1 MLSVWVGRAG
11 SGKSRRVLEAMEK
24 NRGLRRQVLLVPE
37 HISHEAEVDLCRA
50 LGPTASRDAEVLSF
64 RSLSSRVLA
73 ETGGLA
79 EFTLDNGGKLLTMRR
94 VLQELAPE
102 LRVFGRPSQRA
113 SFLRQLTDLMEE
125 LYAYEIGPRDLYA
138 HVEDLE
144 GAMGDKL
151 RDIAL
156 LYAAYDARLHN
167 GDMDA
172 RSRLQ
177 KLREH
182 LEHSDYLRGC
192 DVYLDGFSYFNRQEE
207 SILELVLRQASSV
220 TVTLP
225 GDRGNEQLFQNA
237 LRQRMRLER
246 MARRVGQSMEVL
258 WCEKQGSG
266 PLDHLERHFFGRETA
281 YEGQAEGIRLYQAA
295 TAFTEV
301 EWVSQQLRQL
311 AAEGYRWRD
320 MGVCARNM
328 EVYGPLLE
336 SVFRRD
342 GIPAYIS
349 RRSDLLEK
357 PPITM
362 LLGALDAVTGGFD
375 REDVFRCLKTGLG
388 GISPDECDILENYVI
403 VWDIRG
409 GMWLREGDWT
419 ASPDGY
425 GREMTETAAA
435 RLRQVNGV
443 RRRVR
448 LLLEPLYQG
457 MKTASSARDKAEC
470 LYTFLQEAGVPQAL
484 EETAGKLL
492 AENQPQLA
500 EEYVQLW

>member
-1 MLSVWVGRAG
+1 
-11 SGKSRRVLEAMEK
+11 
-24 NRGLRRQVLLVPE
+24 
-37 HISHEAEVDLCRA
+37 
-50 LGPTASRDAEVLSF
+50 
-64 RSLSSRVLA
+64 
-73 ETGGLA
+73 
-79 EFTLDNGGKLLTMRR
+79 
-94 VLQELAPE
+94 
-102 LRVFGRPSQRA
+102 
-113 SFLRQLTDLMEE
+113 
-125 LYAYEIGPRDLYA
+125 
-138 HVEDLE
+138 
-144 GAMGDKL
+144 
-151 RDIAL
+151 
-156 LYAAYDARLHN
+156 
-167 GDMDA
+167 
-172 RSRLQ
+172 
-177 KLREH
+177 
-182 LEHSDYLRGC
+182 
-192 DVYLDGFSYFNRQEE
+192 
-207 SILELVLRQASSV
+207 
-220 TVTLP
+220 
-225 GDRGNEQLFQNA
+225 
-237 LRQRMRLER
+237 
-246 MARRVGQSMEVL
+246 
-258 WCEKQGSG
+258 
-266 PLDHLERHFFGRETA
+266 
-281 YEGQAEGIRLYQAA
+281 
-295 TAFTEV
+295 
-301 EWVSQQLRQL
+301 
-311 AAEGYRWRD
+311 

-500 EEYVQLW
+500 EEYVQLWEIFCGVLDQFVEILGDTELTGEEFARLLRLVLTQYSVGTIPVALDQVSVSEITRNDRHTTSYLFLLGANDHVLPDPGQSGGLLNEDDRQALALRGCLLYTSPSPRDTR